1 MIEIINLKKS
11 FEEKQVLNDISLNI
25 NIGETLCI
33 IGKSGCGKSVLLK
46 HIVGL
51 LYPDNGY
58 VKINGDIISN
68 MNQKD
73 LFDVRRRIG
82 YVFQGAALFDSYN
95 VFENVVLKLM
105 ENGEK
110 NINKL
115 INEAKFVLSSVGL
128 LPSIEDTDS
137 AFFEK
142 E

>member
-11 FEEKQVLNDISLNI
+11 FEEKQVLNDISLKI
-25 NIGETLCI
+25 NVGETLCI
-33 IGKSGCGKSVLLK
+33 IGKSGCGKSVWLK

-51 LYPDNGY
+51 LYPDDGY
-58 VKINGDIISN
+58 VKINGDIISD

-110 NINKL
+110 DINKL